1 MTPEELVA
9 HLQEVDASAV
19 ERHELQFGQLS
30 VWVPA
35 AKWQGF
41 ARHLKGCGRCR
52 FDMIT
57 FICGVDWPDDNEIEI
72 VAHFYSVRRQHKI
85 NMKIRVPREDGRV
98 PTLTGVWRGAD
109 WHERETAELYGVIFE
124 GHPHLVK
131 LLLPEAFEGYPMR
144 KDFLLMTREAK
155 EWEGR
160 EEPGAPGSSPRPGRV
175 PTSVGASPARG
186 HAAAAVAA
194 APSPAEGG
202 PAAPA
207 ASEEPAP
214 APAGS
219 GPAAE
224 EPAADAKGPAPE
236 KEEAAA
242 EEPAADAKEPA
253 PEKEAAAEPAADA
266 KEPAPEEPAAEA
278 KDAAA
283 EAKEA
288 AAEAKESA
296 AEAKGAAAEAKGAA
310 ADEPAAPTEDDPAG
324 PPSDR
329 GDA

>member
-19 ERHELQFGQLS
+19 ERHEVQFGQLS
-30 VWVPA
+30 VWVPS
-35 AKWQGF
+35 AKWQEF

-72 VAHFYSVRRQHKI
+72 VAHLYSVRRQHKM

-98 PTLTGVWRGAD
+98 PTLSGVWRGAN
-109 WHERETAELYGVIFE
+109 WHERETAELYGVLFE

-155 EWEGR
+155 EWDGR

-175 PTSVGASPARG
+175 PASVGSSPARA
-186 HAAAAVAA
+186 HAAAAVAPAPSPAQGGPAAAAEKA
-194 APSPAEGG
+194 APSPTSGGTDAAAEEKPEASAAEGG
-202 PAAPA
+202 ADAAV
-207 ASEEPAP
+207 EKPAP
-214 APAGS
+214 TEGS
-219 GPAAE
+219 VDAA
-224 EPAADAKGPAPE
+224 
-236 KEEAAA
+236 AAA
-242 EEPAADAKEPA
+242 EEP
-253 PEKEAAAEPAADA
+253 EASAAEGGA
-266 KEPAPEEPAAEA
+266 
-278 KDAAA
+278 DAAA
-283 EAKEA
+283 EEPTPSPTGGGADAAEEKPAPLAGESGADEA
-288 AAEAKESA
+288 AEEKPAPPA
-296 AEAKGAAAEAKGAA
+296 AE
-310 ADEPAAPTEDDPAG
+310 DAPET